1 MSKFKQSLLPQGART
16 CASMKEA
23 FEMLL
28 DCKCSEFMGAPYEK
42 FCQEL
47 GVLPGNLT
55 IREAL
60 AHAALIK
67 GLSGDVNAQ
76 KFVTETTD
84 GKPKDTDP
92 VENPLKQLT
101 DDELDGLIKNEQKL
115 LEGGGGV

>member
-1 MSKFKQSLLPQGART
+1 MKSLNQSLLPAGVKG
-16 CASMKEA
+16 CDSMKAA

-42 FCQEL
+42 FCNEL
-47 GVLPGNLT
+47 GVHPNDLT

-84 GKPKDTDP
+84 GKPKDAEV
-92 VENPLKQLT
+92 VESPLKQLS
-101 DDELDGLIKNEQKL
+101 DERLDELVNKQKL
-115 LEGGGGV
+115 IEGGGE